1 MTALALSSFGR
12 VDVLG
17 QEQDIGAGDGS
28 KLMSHLRGG
37 VVTRL
42 RPSRAPNMVGVW
54 IEVVQPARYPWLGPM
69 GAGAVLDRL
78 EEHEER
84 PLRVPDP

>member
-1 MTALALSSFGR
+1 
-12 VDVLG
+12 
-17 QEQDIGAGDGS
+17 
-28 KLMSHLRGG
+28 MSHLPEG
-37 VVTRL
+37 VVTSL

-54 IEVVQPARYPWLGPM
+54 IEVVQPARYPWLALW